1 MGTTYTME
9 LPPGTRLEKYEL
21 REVLGQGGGGISY
34 LAFDCQLERE
44 VVIKEHF
51 PMGLCRRIPCSAD
64 VEATDESGY
73 ARSLQGFCREARI
86 LAGMRHAGVVAA
98 HEIFAA
104 CGTAFLVMDYVE
116 GLDLRA
122 WLATSP
128 SRSSIKRVLLHL
140 LDALEYTHASGVIH
154 RDIKPQNIIIQED
167 TSAVLIDFGSAR
179 IGDFTHTAT
188 LVGTPAYAAPE
199 QFQSAETVDARSD
212 LYALGQSFIQSAR
225 DTGLSLPRPI
235 ARTLNIATRPNPQQ
249 RYSSAR
255 EWKRALTNI
264 PRKHATAGLI
274 GIIMVGMFL
283 LMWIHFLEPNA
294 EQAPVS
300 TPGSPYYGLPPGAP
314 LHPVQLVH
322 YDSNGSLKRF
332 SDATLPPR
340 EEAFLQRILAAQEK
354 CDADYK
360 KASEERAHDEA
371 GTHRL
376 NWKAYKLQEELNK
389 TVSQEII
396 NYLTTHYQGNDPYP
410 EWSQTL
416 ISLVREM
423 NLELYRPILKP
434 EFEPK
439 G

>member
-1 MGTTYTME
+1 MGESYTME

-44 VVIKEHF
+44 VVLKEHF
-51 PMGLCRRIPCSAD
+51 PMGLCRRVPSSAE
-64 VEATDESGY
+64 VEATENSGY
-73 ARSLQGFCREARI
+73 ARSLQAFCREARI
-86 LAGMRHAGVVAA
+86 LAGMKHAGVVAA

-122 WLATSP
+122 WLATKP
-128 SRSSIKRVLLHL
+128 SKSSIKRVLFHL

-154 RDIKPQNIIIQED
+154 RDIKPQNIIIQGNG
-167 TSAVLIDFGSAR
+167 SAVLIDFGSAR
-179 IGDFTHTAT
+179 IGDSTHTAT

-199 QFQSAETVDARSD
+199 QFQSAEAVDARAD
-212 LYALGQSFIQSAR
+212 LYALGQSFIQAAR
-225 DTGLSLPRPI
+225 DTGIRLQRPI
-235 ARTLNIATRPNPQQ
+235 ARTLNIAIRPNPQQ
-249 RYSSAR
+249 RYSSAT

-264 PRKHATAGLI
+264 PRKHAAAGI
-274 GIIMVGMFL
+274 ISIIMVGML
-283 LMWIHFLEPNA
+283 LLVWIHFLEPDA
-294 EQAPVS
+294 KQASVS
-300 TPGSPYYGLPPGAP
+300 TPGSPYYGLPAGAP

-332 SDATLPPR
+332 SNATLPPR

-360 KASEERAHDEA
+360 KASEEQTHDEA
-371 GTHRL
+371 STHRL
-376 NWKAYKLQEELNK
+376 NWKAYKLQEELNN

-410 EWSQTL
+410 EWTQTL

-423 NLELYRPILKP
+423 NLELYKPILKS